1 LDYYYWNN
9 KVGIYIYKEFH
20 LVKRVFHVKTR
31 EATESEKRA
40 KRKSRRRRLK
50 KEELEAKGL
59 PD

>member
-1 LDYYYWNN
+1 
-9 KVGIYIYKEFH
+9 
-20 LVKRVFHVKTR
+20 VKTR
-31 EATESEKRA
+31 EATEIEKRA

>member
-1 LDYYYWNN
+1 
-9 KVGIYIYKEFH
+9 

-40 KRKSRRRRLK
+40 KRKSKRTRVEEGKSLK
-50 KEELEAKGL
+50 LKDL